1 MRSRGKVVDDFENEL
16 KPAPKPK
23 AGGSKTT
30 KSKAKSEPSF
40 TTDDVSNILLLKDE
54 TTRKILGILMICFS
68 LFSMASLISFA
79 LYWKNDLSILQGNIS
94 DPYQAVNN
102 FDIKNWMGVLGA
114 NFGHILMYKGFGLL
128 SLLVPVFL
136 MHYGL
141 LLLVDK
147 KIINPVTWLKYIAT
161 AGIWFMLASGS
172 LFYSFSPVLG
182 GGVGFWMFSGI
193 SEMLGLFGALLI
205 LAVTAYAIMWLIFKY
220 EPIGIKNYAQ
230 KLIPGMVK
238 PAGEEYNDDDET
250 QVYAGDTLFEKDRIE
265 LDNFEEDDEET
276 QEFSFT
282 IVEDK
287 GKKKL
292 RNIMVLIHLMTQGLI
307 CGIISFLILIF

>member
-1 MRSRGKVVDDFENEL
+1 MTKYDKDMRSRGKVVDDFENEL

-147 KIINPVTWLKYIAT
+147 KSN
-161 AGIWFMLASGS
+161 
-172 LFYSFSPVLG
+172 
-182 GGVGFWMFSGI
+182 
-193 SEMLGLFGALLI
+193 
-205 LAVTAYAIMWLIFKY
+205 
-220 EPIGIKNYAQ
+220 
-230 KLIPGMVK
+230 
-238 PAGEEYNDDDET
+238 
-250 QVYAGDTLFEKDRIE
+250 
-265 LDNFEEDDEET
+265 
-276 QEFSFT
+276 
-282 IVEDK
+282 
-287 GKKKL
+287 
-292 RNIMVLIHLMTQGLI
+292 
-307 CGIISFLILIF
+307 